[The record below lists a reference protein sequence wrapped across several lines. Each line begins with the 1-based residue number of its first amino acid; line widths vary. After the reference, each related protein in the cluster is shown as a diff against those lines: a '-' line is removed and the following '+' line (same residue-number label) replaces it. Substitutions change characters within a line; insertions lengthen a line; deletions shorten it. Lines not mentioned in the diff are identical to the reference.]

1 MLKQILHSWNDEDV
15 RRIVGN
21 CLRVSPPGGSL
32 LVIEL
37 VLPSAPEPSVAHL
50 LDLVSLLVGGRER
63 TREQYASLLGSAG
76 YRFVSD
82 TPVTDVLP
90 WHVLEFRRM

>member
-15 RRIVGN
+15 CR
-21 CLRVSPPGGSL
+21 L
-32 LVIEL
+32 
-37 VLPSAPEPSVAHL
+37 PSVAHL

-63 TREQYASLLGSAG
+63 TREQCTSLLGSAG